1 MKKMRTSLFERAP
14 KLLSTVIKLG
24 QLKDVD
30 GVVENLSELKG
41 IPQKIGQLISMDV
54 TEYLPEDVRSKFS
67 KLQGQSSEFES
78 EKILE
83 IIKSE
88 LGEQKFS
95 SIIDFISQPLGAGS
109 IGQVHRAQ
117 LMNGANVVFKVR
129 YPHIEQTVHSD
140 LSLMLPMAKAYELI
154 RPRSKDFTILL
165 QEAKEML
172 TQEMNY
178 EIESENLKFFKS
190 TLQSDE
196 RFYVPEV
203 IDELSSR
210 SIICME
216 YVEGV
221 NFHHFLKDENDTL
234 RKAKVAEGLLEL
246 FVDEFFTYGI
256 VQTDPNF
263 GNYLIRSNDQITL
276 LDFGATKKFSKD
288 FAKLYFQLLKSAFEK
303 DRPNI
308 IFYGEQLGLVDRR
321 DLPVAVDLFVKFMID
336 VMSYFRSENNP
347 VDFSNETMTRQLMTN
362 GWELWKKQRISSPNG
377 NLVFL
382 HRKLGGLFSILKE
395 SKIKL
400 DLYPLWLKIES
411 MNRE

>member
-95 SIIDFISQPLGAGS
+95 SIVDFVPQPLGAGS

-117 LMNGANVVFKVR
+117 LRNGSNVVFKVR
-129 YPHIEQTVHSD
+129 YPHIEQTIHSD

-165 QEAKEML
+165 KEAKEML

-178 EIESENLKFFKS
+178 QIESEHLKYFKS
-190 TLQSDE
+190 TLQGDD

-203 IDELSSR
+203 IDDYSSKN
-210 SIICME
+210 IICME

-234 RKAKVAEGLLEL
+234 RKAKVAKGLLEL

-263 GNYLIRSNDQITL
+263 GNYLIKSNDQITL
-276 LDFGATKKFSKD
+276 LDFGATKQFSKD
-288 FAKLYFQLLKSAFEK
+288 FAKLYFQLLKSAFGK

-308 IFYGEQLGLVDRR
+308 VFYGEQLGLVDRR
-321 DLPVAVDLFVKFMID
+321 DLPDAVDLFVKFMID
-336 VMSYFRSENNP
+336 VMSYFRPENNP

-362 GWELWKKQRISSPNG
+362 GWELWKKQRISSPNA

-400 DLYPLWLKIES
+400 DLYPLWLKIET